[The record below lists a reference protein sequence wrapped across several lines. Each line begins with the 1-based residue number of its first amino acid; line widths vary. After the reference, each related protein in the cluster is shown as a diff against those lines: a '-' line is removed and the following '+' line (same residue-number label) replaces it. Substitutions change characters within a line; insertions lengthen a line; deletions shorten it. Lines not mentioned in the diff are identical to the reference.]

1 MNPKEFPQIEACF
14 SPSDFHLY
22 EEGFEVVVVID
33 VLRATSAICAAIENG
48 VEGIIPVSTVEDA
61 RAYLDK
67 GYIAAA
73 EREGKIVE
81 GFTLGNS
88 PYSYL
93 DEKLKGK
100 TVVLTTTN
108 GTKALK
114 MVEHKETVV
123 VGSLNNLDALVS
135 WIVKRGENTMLL
147 ASGWKDKFNLE
158 DTICAGAILEGVLS
172 SKAFR
177 SNEDSSIAAL
187 FLAKSARD
195 NQFAFLKSSSHRI
208 RLRNL
213 NLNADVKYC
222 LTPNNL
228 SAIPILKDGVLI
240 SQEKFDKAVK
250 AENGGKSNGE
260 DKVGLKTF

>member
-1 MNPKEFPQIEACF
+1 MNSKELPKIEACF
-14 SPSDFHLY
+14 SPRDFHQY

-33 VLRATSAICAAIENG
+33 VLRATSAICTAIENG
-48 VEGIIPVSTVEDA
+48 VEGIIPVSTVEEA
-61 RAYLDK
+61 KAYLDK

-81 GFTLGNS
+81 GFSLGNS
-88 PYSYL
+88 PYSYMEE
-93 DEKLKGK
+93 DLKGK
-100 TVVLTTTN
+100 TIVLTTTN
-108 GTKALK
+108 GTKAIK
-114 MVEHKETVV
+114 IAEHKETVV
-123 VGSLNNLDALVS
+123 IGSLNNLDALVS
-135 WIVKRGENTMLL
+135 WIVDRGENTLLL

-158 DTICAGAILEGVLS
+158 DTVCAGAIIDGVLL
-172 SKAFR
+172 SKTFR
-177 SNEDSSIAAL
+177 SNEDSSIAAM
-187 FLAKSARD
+187 FLSKSARD

-240 SQEKFDKAVK
+240 SQENFDKAIKV
-250 AENGGKSNGE
+250 ENGEKTDGE
-260 DKVGLKTF
+260 NKVEL

>member
-14 SPSDFHLY
+14 STRDFYLY
-22 EEGFEVVVVID
+22 EEDFEVVVVID

-114 MVEHKETVV
+114 IAEHKETVV

-135 WIVKRGENTMLL
+135 WIVSRGENTLLL

-177 SNEDSSIAAL
+177 SNEDSSIAAM

-195 NQFAFLKSSSHRI
+195 NQFSFLKSSSHRI

-240 SQEKFDKAVK
+240 SQENFDKAVK
-250 AENGGKSNGE
+250 AENGEKTNGE
-260 DKVGLKTF
+260 EKVGI

>member
-1 MNPKEFPQIEACF
+1 MNPKDFSQIEACF
-14 SPSDFHLY
+14 SPRDFYQY
-22 EEGFEVVVVID
+22 EEEFEVVVVID
-33 VLRATSAICAAIENG
+33 VLRATSAICTAIENG

-61 RAYLDK
+61 KAYLDK

-81 GFTLGNS
+81 GFSLGNS
-88 PYSYL
+88 PYSYM
-93 DEKLKGK
+93 DEALKGK

-108 GTKALK
+108 GTKAIK
-114 MVEHKETVV
+114 IAEHKETVV
-123 VGSLNNLDALVS
+123 IGSLNNLDALVS
-135 WIVKRGENTMLL
+135 WIVDRGENTLLL

-158 DTICAGAILEGVLS
+158 DTICAGAIIEGVLL
-172 SKAFR
+172 SKTFR
-177 SNEDSSIAAL
+177 SNEDSSIAAM
-187 FLAKSARD
+187 FLSKSARD
-195 NQFAFLKSSSHRI
+195 NQFSFLKSSSHRI

-240 SQEKFDKAVK
+240 SQENFDKAIK
-250 AENGGKSNGE
+250 EENGEKSDGE
-260 DKVGLKTF
+260 NRVEL

>member
-1 MNPKEFPQIEACF
+1 MNPKDFPQIEACF
-14 SPSDFHLY
+14 SPRDFYQY

-33 VLRATSAICAAIENG
+33 VLRATSAICTAIENG
-48 VEGIIPVSTVEDA
+48 IEGIIPVSTVEEA
-61 RAYLDK
+61 KTYLDK

-108 GTKALK
+108 GTKAIK
-114 MVEHKETVV
+114 IAEHKETVV
-123 VGSLNNLDALVS
+123 IGSLNNLDALVS
-135 WIVKRGENTMLL
+135 WIVSRGENTLLL

-158 DTICAGAILEGVLS
+158 DTICAGAIIEGVLL

-177 SNEDSSIAAL
+177 SNEDSSIAAM
-187 FLAKSARD
+187 FLSKSARD
-195 NQFAFLKSSSHRI
+195 NPFAFLKSSSHRK

-240 SQEKFDKAVK
+240 SQENFDKAVK
-250 AENGGKSNGE
+250 AENGEKSNGE
-260 DKVGLKTF
+260 EMVGL

>member
-1 MNPKEFPQIEACF
+1 MNPKDFPQIEACF
-14 SPSDFHLY
+14 SPRDFHLY
-22 EEGFEVVVVID
+22 EAGFEVVVVID
-33 VLRATSAICAAIENG
+33 VLRATSAICTAIENG
-48 VEGIIPVSTVEDA
+48 VAGIIPVSTVEDA

-81 GFTLGNS
+81 GFSLGNS
-88 PYSYL
+88 PYSYM
-93 DEKLKGK
+93 DENLKGK

-108 GTKALK
+108 GTKAIK
-114 MVEHKETVV
+114 IAEHKETVV
-123 VGSLNNLDALVS
+123 IGSLNNLDALVA
-135 WIVKRGENTMLL
+135 WIVERGENTLLL

-158 DTICAGAILEGVLS
+158 DTVCAGAIIDGVLL
-172 SKAFR
+172 SKKFR
-177 SNEDSSIAAL
+177 TNEDSSIAAM
-187 FLAKSARD
+187 FLSKSARD

-240 SQEKFDKAVK
+240 SQENFDKAVK
-250 AENGGKSNGE
+250 EENGENSDGE
-260 DKVGLKTF
+260 RMVGL

>member
-1 MNPKEFPQIEACF
+1 MNSKELPQIEACF
-14 SPSDFHLY
+14 SPRDFHQY

-33 VLRATSAICAAIENG
+33 VLRATSAICTAIENG

-61 RAYLDK
+61 KAYLDK

-73 EREGKIVE
+73 ERDGKIVE
-81 GFTLGNS
+81 GFSLGNS
-88 PYSYL
+88 PYSYM
-93 DEKLKGK
+93 EEHLKGK

-108 GTKALK
+108 GTKAIK
-114 MVEHKETVV
+114 IAEHKETVV
-123 VGSLNNLDALVS
+123 IGSLNNLDALVS
-135 WIVKRGENTMLL
+135 WIVDRGENTLLL

-158 DTICAGAILEGVLS
+158 DTVCAGAIIDGVLL
-172 SKAFR
+172 SKKFR
-177 SNEDSSIAAL
+177 SNEDSSVAAM
-187 FLAKSARD
+187 FLSKSARD

-240 SQEKFDKAVK
+240 SQENFDKAVK
-250 AENGGKSNGE
+250 EENGENSDGE
-260 DKVGLKTF
+260 GMVGL